1 MSADFDTV
9 KRQMIKNSE
18 DAPSD
23 MGAKHVIDLKE
34 QIRLNK
40 RLSFNAKAD
49 KVVTGA
55 LLFLVIPTLLIC
67 SFDKNIR
74 RHETVE
80 RIGLGL
86 CGLSIGTQIALRRQ
100 DHKIGKQL
108 NQLKNEEYARDHV

>member
-9 KRQMIKNSE
+9 KQKTKKKTESV
-18 DAPSD
+18 PSD
-23 MGAKHVIDLKE
+23 TNAKRAIDLKE
-34 QIRLNK
+34 QVRLNE

-55 LLFLVIPTLLIC
+55 LLFLIIPTLLIC

-100 DHKIGKQL
+100 DHKIGKRLIQL
-108 NQLKNEEYARDHV
+108 EKECIKTHV

>member
-9 KRQMIKNSE
+9 KQQMIKNSE
-18 DAPSD
+18 GAPSD
-23 MGAKHVIDLKE
+23 MDAKRAIDLKE
-34 QIRLNK
+34 QVSLNE
-40 RLSFNAKAD
+40 RLSFNAKVD

-55 LLFLVIPTLLIC
+55 LLFLIIPTLLIC

-100 DHKIGKQL
+100 DHKIGKRL
-108 NQLKNEEYARDHV
+108 IQLKKECIKTHV